1 MIRRYL
7 PRDTQELAL
16 WYERYISPVA
26 LVAGFIL
33 DTLYLTRRVDLWQTN
48 ALLFSY
54 LALAALGIMLINML
68 ETGRLRGRTLVAAYP
83 LMPVLVQFA
92 FGGLFSGYLSLY
104 SRSASLAVSWIFV
117 VALAF
122 LLVGNER
129 FTRLYVRFPFQVGI
143 YFAALFSFFIFFLP
157 VVFKEIGTLI
167 FLASGAMSIGVIALL
182 LAASRLLAPGIP
194 GTDWRRA
201 IGTVAVVY
209 AVINGLYFADI
220 IPPLPLS
227 LKDAGVYHSVE
238 RQPDGSYLLAA
249 EPRAWYEEYLRYET
263 TYHQGATSTAPVYV
277 WSTIFAP
284 TGLSTVI
291 EHQWQRYDDAARAW
305 VTTDAVSFPITGGR
319 DGGYRGYTAKA
330 GISPGRW
337 RVNVLAQG
345 GKLITRIGFTVV
357 VADTPRTLV
366 EVVR

>member
-7 PRDTQELAL
+7 PHDTQQMAL
-16 WYERYISPVA
+16 WYERYLSPIA

-54 LALAALGIMLINML
+54 LVLAALGITLINIL
-68 ETGRLRGRTLVAAYP
+68 ETGRIRHPRMITMFP
-83 LMPVLVQFA
+83 LIPVVVQFA

-104 SRSASLAVSWIFV
+104 SRSASLAVSWLFV
-117 VALAF
+117 LALAF
-122 LLVGNER
+122 LLIGNER

-157 VVFKEIGTLI
+157 VVFKEIGMLV
-167 FLASGAMSIGVIALL
+167 FLASGAVSIAVIALL
-182 LAASRLLAPGIP
+182 LAASRLLAPGIAR
-194 GTDWRRA
+194 TDWLRA
-201 IGTVAVVY
+201 IGAVAVVY

-238 RQPDGSYLLAA
+238 RQPDGSYLLTA

-263 TYHQGATSTAPVYV
+263 TYHQGATSSAPVYV
-277 WSTIFAP
+277 WSTVFAP
-284 TGLSTVI
+284 TGLSTTI
-291 EHQWQRYDDAARAW
+291 KHQWQRYDEAARIW
-305 VTTDAVSFPITGGR
+305 MTTDSVSFPITGGR

-330 GISPGRW
+330 GVSPGRW
-337 RVNVLAQG
+337 RVNVLAEG

-357 VADTPRTLV
+357 AADAPHSVV

>member
-7 PRDTQELAL
+7 PRDTQQMAL
-16 WYERYISPVA
+16 WYERYVSPIALIS
-26 LVAGFIL
+26 GFIL

-48 ALLFSY
+48 ALLFAY
-54 LALAALGIMLINML
+54 LVLAAFGIMLINML
-68 ETGRLRGRTLVAAYP
+68 ETGRLRQRTLVAVYP
-83 LMPVLVQFA
+83 LIPVLVQFS

-104 SRSASLAVSWIFV
+104 SRSASLAVSWLFV
-117 VALAF
+117 LALAF

-129 FTRLYVRFPFQVGI
+129 FTRLYVRFPFQIGI

-157 VVFKEIGTLI
+157 VVLKEIGTPV
-167 FLASGAMSIGVIALL
+167 FLASGVASI
-182 LAASRLLAPGIP
+182 AAITLFLTVSRLLAPGIAR
-194 GTDWRRA
+194 TDRLRA
-201 IGTVAVVY
+201 IGTVAAVY
-209 AVINGLYFADI
+209 AIINALYFTDI

-263 TYHQGATSTAPVYV
+263 TYHQAATSAAPVYV

-284 TGLSTVI
+284 TGLSTTI
-291 EHQWQRYDDAARAW
+291 EHQWQRYDEAARAW
-305 VTTDAVSFPITGGR
+305 VTTDSVSFPITGGR

-330 GISPGRW
+330 GVTPGRW
-337 RVNVLAQG
+337 RVSVLAQG
-345 GKLITRIGFTVV
+345 GRLITRIGFTVV
-357 VADTPRTLV
+357 AADTPPSVV